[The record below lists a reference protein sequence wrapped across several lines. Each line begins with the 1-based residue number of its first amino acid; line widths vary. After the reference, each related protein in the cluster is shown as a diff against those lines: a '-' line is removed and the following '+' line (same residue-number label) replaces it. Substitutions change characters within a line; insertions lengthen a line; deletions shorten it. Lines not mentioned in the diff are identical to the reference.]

1 MFLLEGEVI
10 IKQELVVISVVSKL
24 VEVCLVL
31 LGQGEL
37 VVHGRIDGA
46 LTEELFVNVTHISL
60 ILNTWLEYWVNFLVQ
75 QSIPVKPLK
84 EYMLLN
90 LLSIGL

>member
-1 MFLLEGEVI
+1 MVLLEGEVF

-31 LGQGEL
+31 LGQGEV
-37 VVHGRIDGA
+37 VVHRRIDGA

-60 ILNTWLEYWVNFLVQ
+60 TLNTWLEYWVNVLVQ
-75 QSIPVKPLK
+75 
-84 EYMLLN
+84 
-90 LLSIGL
+90 

>member
-1 MFLLEGEVI
+1 MVFLEGEVV

-37 VVHGRIDGA
+37 VVHRRIDGA
-46 LTEELFVNVTHISL
+46 LTEELFINVTHISL
-60 ILNTWLEYWVNFLVQ
+60 IFNTWLEFWVDVLAQ
-75 QSIPVKPLK
+75 
-84 EYMLLN
+84 
-90 LLSIGL
+90 

>member
-1 MFLLEGEVI
+1 MVFLEGEVI

-31 LGQGEL
+31 LGQSEL
-37 VVHGRIDGA
+37 VVHRRIDGA

-60 ILNTWLEYWVNFLVQ
+60 ILNTWLEFWVDVLVQ
-75 QSIPVKPLK
+75 KSIPVKPLEK
-84 EYMLLN
+84 YMLLN
-90 LLSIGL
+90 LLSIRL